1 MVALLL
7 ACCCSPSPGPERS
20 RRDRRF
26 QGWLPLLPLMLLLA
40 VGSARAGL
48 FQDGDVLMIQ
58 AAPDTI
64 HFDPDPDHAKY
75 SWLIGL
81 EWQAPSRWLAGA
93 AYFNNSFDQKSQYL
107 YVGKF
112 WTLDAIS
119 DRPFMKDFYFKLT
132 GGVVLGYKEPYEDK
146 IPLNH
151 NGVAPGIIPGLGYK
165 FGDFSIQANLL
176 GNAGLMFT
184 FGYDLLK

>member
-1 MVALLL
+1 MVALLPTYRCFL
-7 ACCCSPSPGPERS
+7 SSGPERS
-20 RRDRRF
+20 RRDPRR
-26 QGWLPLLPLMLLLA
+26 QAWLWLLPLTLWLA
-40 VGSARAGL
+40 ASSARAGL

-64 HFDPDPDHAKY
+64 HFHPDSEHAKY

-81 EWQAPSRWLAGA
+81 EWQAPSRWVAGA

-107 YVGKF
+107 YAGKF

-132 GGVVLGYKEPYEDK
+132 GGVVLGYKDRYEDK
-146 IPLNH
+146 IPFNH
-151 NGVAPGIIPGLGYK
+151 NGIAPGIIPALGYK
-165 FGDFSIQANLL
+165 FGDFNIQANLL
-176 GNAGLMFT
+176 GDAGLMFT